1 MSLSSA
7 KRVSQIEALGDLSRE
22 ELVEK
27 WIKLFGVAPF
37 KGARDV
43 TLIRGI
49 AYKLQERRAGGVS
62 ASTNSTLLNIAT
74 GDDVEN
80 LERNIA
86 DSKPYIKLRTGSRLI
101 REWNGRTY
109 EVLVTD
115 KGFILNG
122 VTHKSLSACA
132 KVITGAHWSGPRF
145 FGSAA

>member
-1 MSLSSA
+1 MSLSTA
-7 KRVSQIEALGDLSRE
+7 KLELQIEMLEALPRE

-27 WIKLFGVAPF
+27 WVKLYGNLPF
-37 KGARDV
+37 KGVRDV

-49 AYKLQERRAGGVS
+49 AYKLQERRTGRMSKATG
-62 ASTNSTLLNIAT
+62 STLLNIAK
-74 GDDVEN
+74 GDFGGQIEQNNVAKKP
-80 LERNIA
+80 LMKLQIG
-86 DSKPYIKLRTGSRLI
+86 SKLI

-109 EVLVTD
+109 EVLVAD

-145 FGSAA
+145 FGAVA